1 MTELLKTKLIVFVPF
16 ATCFL
21 FSLPL
26 GVTFLTSCKL
36 SHAVES
42 RVLAWMPIVG
52 PV

>member
-1 MTELLKTKLIVFVPF
+1 MLLKTEFIVFVPF

-26 GVTFLTSCKL
+26 GATFLMSHEL

-42 RVLAWMPIVG
+42 RVLAWMPIVR